1 MDDATFNEHNHNITK
16 KAVQKWAK
24 DWAKRFRDVRTSIE
38 KSGEDFEHVLKGLDV
53 ESPTLRLF
61 RNTARKLKR
70 EATTAGRYSRS
81 VLKHIDGEIKH
92 YTKIAE
98 GLTEKNVSAT
108 ARSKKR
114 AATE

>member
-1 MDDATFNEHNHNITK
+1 MDDATFNSHNHNISK
-16 KAVQKWAK
+16 KAVRKWAQ
-24 DWAKRFRDVRTSIE
+24 DWAKRFRELRTSIE
-38 KSGEDFEHVLKGLDV
+38 KSGDDFEHVLKGLEV

-70 EATTAGRYSRS
+70 EATTAGRYGRG

-98 GLTEKNVSAT
+98 GLADKDAST
-108 ARSKKR
+108 ARAKKAR
-114 AATE
+114 ATD